1 MTRIESKREPS
12 SKERKALGVALCALG
27 CVFALMIWFQPAS
40 LMLISCVSGLAWCAA
55 MLFNKDEPLGQQW
68 KGIMIP
74 VIAGLAY
81 AAVRYVASPAT
92 IAVAAAVALT
102 VLGVVVWLHH
112 SFGNRFYETWSLLF
126 LPLAWS
132 VSSLLLVLVYYG
144 VLTPIGL
151 VLRLVG
157 RDPLHRE
164 FDRSAASYWVKRD
177 EMAVDPDRYFCQF

>member
-1 MTRIESKREPS
+1 MTLIESQRDPS
-12 SKERKALGVALCALG
+12 PRERKALGVALCALG
-27 CVFALMIWFQPAS
+27 CVFALMIWFKPAS
-40 LMLISCVSGLAWCAA
+40 LMLFTCVSGLAWCAS
-55 MLFNKDEPLGQQW
+55 MLFNKDEPLGHQW

-74 VIAGLAY
+74 LIVGLVY

-92 IAVAAAVALT
+92 IAVAAAVALI
-102 VLGVVVWLHH
+102 VLGVFVWLRD
-112 SFGNRFYETWSLLF
+112 SFGNSFYGTWSLLF

-132 VSSLLLVLVYYG
+132 VSTLFLVFVYYV

-164 FDRSAASYWVKRD
+164 FDRNAASYWVKRD
-177 EMAVDPDRYFCQF
+177 EMVVDPDRYFRQF